1 MGNTYTQIHIQLIFA
16 VQYRT
21 AMIDNSWK
29 DELYKYITG
38 IIQTQKHKL
47 MIINGVPNHFHILIG
62 YRPHQALADLLQD
75 IKGGSSKW
83 INDKKL
89 TRTKFKWQE
98 GYGAFSYSHSHLDRV
113 INYIKTQEEHH
124 KKHTFVE
131 EYKSFLKAYNVEY
144 DERYILREPE

>member
-98 GYGAFSYSHSHLDRV
+98 GYGALSSSKAHVENVY
-113 INYIKTQEEHH
+113 NYILNQKEHH
-124 KKHTFVE
+124 KKIRLR
-131 EYKSFLKAYNVEY
+131 KSIWFC
-144 DERYILREPE
+144 